1 MKTPGANGIAL
12 ISLIAAVILMAF
24 LFVGSRNDPSLRIAA
39 LVAGTGLVSSLAA
52 IASTILTGKDVT
64 KPSDLPPNSV
74 STSTV
79 NVRTNPSLLE
89 LGSPAEVHETPIPPV
104 EPTAI
109 DTSMRVPINLPPGH

>member
-64 KPSDLPPNSV
+64 KPSDLPP
-74 STSTV
+74 
-79 NVRTNPSLLE
+79 
-89 LGSPAEVHETPIPPV
+89 IPPV
-104 EPTAI
+104 GPTAI
-109 DTSMRVPINLPPGH
+109 DTSMRVPINLPPGS